1 MKTKTPRSN
10 LKKKPYRP
18 PRLVAYGDLR
28 TLTMAK
34 GGNKGDGGAK
44 PSTRVSGSPA

>member
-1 MKTKTPRSN
+1 MKTEAPR

-34 GGNKGDGGAK
+34 GGNKNDGGGK
-44 PSTRVSGSPA
+44 PATKLSGASA